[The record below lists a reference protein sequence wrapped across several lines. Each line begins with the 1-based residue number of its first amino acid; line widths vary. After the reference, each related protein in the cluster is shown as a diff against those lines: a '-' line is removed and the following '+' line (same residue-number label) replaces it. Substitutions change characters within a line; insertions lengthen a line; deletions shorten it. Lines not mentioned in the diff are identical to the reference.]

1 MEKQISKINISKDVL
16 NGVSKQHVIC
26 PKCKK
31 TFFTNIIN
39 KHRKQKII
47 TVKCSKCKYN
57 ISIGDIYNF
66 DTGNKLNKRLEK
78 YNQETY
84 DKKEWNNDYDII

>member
-16 NGVSKQHVIC
+16 NGISKQCLKC
-26 PKCKK
+26 PRCEK
-31 TFFTNIIN
+31 TFNANINN
-39 KHRKQKII
+39 KHGQQKII
-47 TVKCSKCKYN
+47 NVKCPYCNQY
-57 ISIGDIYNF
+57 ISYGDIYNF

-84 DKKEWNNDYDII
+84 DRKEWNNNYDII

>member
-1 MEKQISKINISKDVL
+1 MEKQISKMNISLDIL
-16 NGVSKQHVIC
+16 NGTSKQSIEC
-26 PKCKK
+26 PNCNKI
-31 TFFTNIIN
+31 FYANIIN

-47 TVKCSKCKYN
+47 NVRCPKCKYY

-66 DTGNKLNKRLEK
+66 DTGNNLNKRLEK

-84 DKKEWNNDYDII
+84 DKKEWNNNYDII

>member
-16 NGVSKQHVIC
+16 NGISKQHIIC

-39 KHRKQKII
+39 KHRKQQII
-47 TVKCSKCKYN
+47 TIKCPKCKYN

-66 DTGNKLNKRLEK
+66 DTGSKLNKRLEK

-84 DKKEWNNDYDII
+84 DKKEWNNNYDII

>member
-47 TVKCSKCKYN
+47 TVKCPKCKYN
-57 ISIGDIYNF
+57 ISIGNTID
-66 DTGNKLNKRLEK
+66 
-78 YNQETY
+78 
-84 DKKEWNNDYDII
+84 